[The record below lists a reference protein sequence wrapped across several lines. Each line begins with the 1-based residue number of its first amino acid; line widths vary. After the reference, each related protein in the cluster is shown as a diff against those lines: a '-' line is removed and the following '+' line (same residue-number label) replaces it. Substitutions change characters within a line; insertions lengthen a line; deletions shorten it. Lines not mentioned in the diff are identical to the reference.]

1 MATQGARALE
11 HIPPREEGSGR
22 IHVVIDTPAGSRNK
36 YKYDE
41 RLAIFRVSRILPQ
54 GAVFPYDFGSVP
66 GTMAQDGDALDVLVL
81 QPAPSFPGCLVTV
94 KLIGVLHAEQREGG
108 KLIRNDR
115 LIGVIETAV
124 NPARLSELRE
134 LDREELRALEHFFS
148 SYNAFQGRAF
158 SIRSRGGASDAL
170 RTLERAIKAH
180 ARRHGGSH
188 S

>member
-1 MATQGARALE
+1 MRQGAPALGR
-11 HIPPREEGSGR
+11 IPPREAGSGR
-22 IHVVIDTPAGSRNK
+22 INVVIDTPAGSRNK

-66 GTMAQDGDALDVLVL
+66 GTRAQDGDALDVLVVH
-81 QPAPSFPGCLVTV
+81 PAPSFPGCLVTV
-94 KLIGVLHAEQREGG
+94 RLIGVLHAEQRDGG

-115 LIGVIETAV
+115 LIGVIETPV
-124 NPARLSELRE
+124 NPARFSELRE

-148 SYNAFQGRAF
+148 SYNSFQGRAF
-158 SIRSRGGASDAL
+158 SIRSRGGASDAMRIL
-170 RTLERAIKAH
+170 ARAIKSH
-180 ARRHGGSH
+180 AQQQGGSD